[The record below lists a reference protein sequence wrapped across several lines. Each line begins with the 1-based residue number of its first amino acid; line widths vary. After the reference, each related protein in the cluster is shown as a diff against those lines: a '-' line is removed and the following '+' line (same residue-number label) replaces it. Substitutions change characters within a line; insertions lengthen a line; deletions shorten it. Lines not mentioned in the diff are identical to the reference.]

1 MALRDIV
8 VYYPS
13 GTFNKSSVQ
22 LIFGTGGIV
31 PAGNNKGPRILFI
44 DNIRILLICLVI
56 TTHSAVTYGGAGS
69 WYFKDIGTD
78 AFAPAILTMINSLN
92 QSFFMGFFLLIAA
105 YFIPGSL
112 SRKGPA
118 RYVHDRLVRL
128 GIPLVVWVVG
138 IGPMLVYLL
147 QVLVEGYRGTLLE
160 SYLHDFIPFHG
171 LGLGPMWFVFL
182 LLVATLVYVVWCT
195 ITGSPHPAGLP
206 PAPFPSFGSLLMLGI
221 LLGFVTFIVR
231 IFQPI
236 GSVWDLFDLQFP
248 FFPQYIAFFIIG
260 IYAARNN
267 WFTAIPAKAGKRC
280 AWAALILV
288 LMQPVLLLLLTGTPG
303 GFERLLGG
311 LYWEAAAY
319 SLWEQMTGVMIMIG
333 LLWLFSVRFNHQGR
347 VARAMG
353 LDTYTVYIIHPVVI
367 VLVAIAITHLV
378 IPTLLKFG
386 LLVVLTI
393 CIAFILAHGIRAI
406 PGVSR
411 VL

>member
-1 MALRDIV
+1 ML
-8 VYYPS
+8 
-13 GTFNKSSVQ
+13 GM
-22 LIFGTGGIV
+22 GGIV
-31 PAGNNKGPRILFI
+31 PAEKRKGPRILFI

-56 TTHSAVTYGGAGS
+56 TTHSAVTYGGSGS
-69 WYFKDIGTD
+69 WYFTDIGTD
-78 AFAPAILTMINSLN
+78 PFAPVILTMINSLN

-105 YFIPGSL
+105 YFIPVSL
-112 SRKGPA
+112 ARKGPT

-147 QVLVEGYRGTLLE
+147 QVLVEGYRGTLPE
-160 SYLHDFIPFHG
+160 SYLHYFIPFRG

-182 LLVATLVYVVWCT
+182 LLVATLAYVVWYT
-195 ITGSPHPAGLP
+195 IKGPPQLAGLP
-206 PAPFPSFGSLLMLGI
+206 PAPFPSFGSILILGI

-236 GSVWDLFDLQFP
+236 GSVWELFDLQFP

-260 IYAARNN
+260 IYAAQNN
-267 WFTAIPAKAGKRC
+267 WFTEIPAKAGKWC

-288 LMQPVLLLLLTGTPG
+288 LMQPVLLLILTGTPG

-311 LYWEAAAY
+311 LHWEAAAY
-319 SLWEQMTGVMIMIG
+319 SFWEQMTGVMIMIG
-333 LLWLFSVRFNHQGR
+333 LLWLFSVRFDHQGT

-367 VLVAIAITHLV
+367 VLIAIAITSLV
-378 IPTLLKFG
+378 IPALVKFVIM
-386 LLVVLTI
+386 VVLTI

-406 PGVSR
+406 PGVKK